1 MARVKFTAATI
12 ESIRPASKRVDYFDA
27 TLRGFG
33 LRVTP
38 TGAKTW
44 FYWYRLPTGKAR
56 RWTIGRYGRA
66 DKGGLALATAREKAR
81 IAAGKLIDKGHDPAA
96 AKSEQRRLK
105 VVSDL
110 ATEYMNLHAKPSKKT
125 WERDQWILDKD
136 VLPTLGHVPVRN
148 VTRQHI
154 QQLLDPIRD
163 PKGRNAWAR
172 RSESRPNAARKV
184 GHPRA

>member
-1 MARVKFTAATI
+1 MARIRFTAATI
-12 ESIRPASKRVDYFDA
+12 ESIKPTCRRVDYFDA

-38 TGAKTW
+38 TGAQTW

-56 RWTIGRYGRA
+56 RWTIGRYGKD

-81 IAAGKLIDKGHDPAA
+81 IAAGKLIDKGEDPAA

-110 ATEYMNLHAKPSKKT
+110 AIDYMNLRARPSKKT
-125 WERDQWILDKD
+125 WQRDQWILDKD
-136 VLPTLGHVPVRN
+136 VLPMLGHVPVRD
-148 VTRQHI
+148 VTRQ
-154 QQLLDPIRD
+154 DRYCRCAD
-163 PKGRNAWAR
+163 CCPKC
-172 RSESRPNAARKV
+172 STSRFHGTTASNTTL
-184 GHPRA
+184 